1 MRRGQHRGE
10 HLDPIARWE
19 PGVDG
24 ELLLMDTL
32 AMTIHLGVGG
42 RTVRRYE
49 PIACDVATRAPLW
62 DADAVSAARADVR
75 TRTGSTRRGTAA
87 SGLRL
92 AT

>member
-10 HLDPIARWE
+10 RPAPIARWE

-32 AMTIHLGVGG
+32 AMTIHLGVGD

-62 DADAVSAARADVR
+62 DADAVGTDRAAVR
-75 TRTGSTRRGTAA
+75 TRSRRP
-87 SGLRL
+87 SQLRM
-92 AT
+92 TS